1 MEKKKTPTLREI
13 FINLK
18 TMTITNPMRVMNE
31 LVECPGIEI
40 YIYIYGLF
48 SIYFLFIIDYYTIL
62 YKSIFLLLYI
72 IYTILSTISFSLQL
86 LIRSNHHYLRP
97 LPSSSFPSYSSFF
110 CFFCFFSLFLLL
122 PLPPPLLL
130 FSKRS
135 SSSAKS
141 SSVSS
146 PCLTRILSS
155 LLVLCR
161 ARTPSSFFSTFSS
174 LSLMHGL
181 SFHSSLRQEREA
193 ARMTVIFLEIRPCHQ
208 SRA

>member
-18 TMTITNPMRVMNE
+18 TMTITNPIRVMNE

-40 YIYIYGLF
+40 YIYIWFIFYLF
-48 SIYFLFIIDYYTIL
+48 SFIIDYYTIL

-110 CFFCFFSLFLLL
+110 CFFSFFSLFLLL

-193 ARMTVIFLEIRPCHQ
+193 ARMTVICFEMRPCHQ